1 MDFELSDDQIQFQR
15 TLREFV
21 RKQIIPV
28 AREWERE
35 GRYPT
40 EIVDSMKSLGLFG
53 ITVPQEYGGLGLDS
67 ISLSI
72 VFEEIS
78 RGWMGI
84 AGILGSHSIGCA
96 LIANH
101 GTDEQKNRFL
111 PELASG
117 VRRTALALTEAG
129 AGSDLQGIS
138 TKARRDGDSYVI
150 QGSKIWITNA
160 RFANPLPV
168 LVKTDLSAA
177 PAHKGMSVLL
187 VESGTPGMTIS
198 RDMGKLGYHGPESCE
213 VVFDDV
219 RVSSENLLGGI
230 EGKGLQQVLSGLE
243 IGRVNI
249 AARSVGIAQAA
260 FDAAIDYAQ
269 QREAFGEPIANF
281 QAIQLKLAD
290 MATKIEASRL
300 LTWWASSKI
309 DQGIRADIEAG
320 MAKYFASEAAI
331 DCSLESMRIHGGHGY
346 STELTVE
353 RLYRDAPL
361 MAIGEGTNDMQRLL
375 IARGLLRRNKK

>member
-53 ITVPQEYGGLGLDS
+53 ITVPQKYGGLGLDS

-96 LIANH
+96 LIANY

-177 PAHKGMSVLL
+177 PAHKGISVLL

-346 STELTVE
+346 STELIVE